1 MKDGIF
7 MRRKKKESEET
18 QVEKKSRLLS
28 KFESME
34 SNTQEYKASEN
45 NSSADTAGMFS
56 SETGRNY
63 LKQRMTEEIVLW
75 KKVYTSHV
83 TEERNF
89 SKYTQRLEAMFTQ
102 INPDASLNIE
112 FTNPQSIHSYE
123 EVEEKVLQAF
133 RGQLFSFLVAGAY
146 DTFLEVETTEKGTNV
161 YISRLV
167 EDDIIEGRDEL
178 IKTLKGVTGV
188 ARSSFDVFERF
199 TEAGQG
205 KDMVLIG
212 VVYRVE
218 EKAERK
224 KKPVTKIRSVRRDI
238 TV

>member
-1 MKDGIF
+1 MKNGIF

-34 SNTQEYKASEN
+34 NATQEAYKADSLSN
-45 NSSADTAGMFS
+45 DDTAGMLS
-56 SETGRNY
+56 SDTGRNY
-63 LKQRMTEEIVLW
+63 LKRRMTEEIVLW

-89 SKYTQRLEAMFTQ
+89 SKYTQRLEAMFSQ

-123 EVEEKVLQAF
+123 EVEAKVLDAF
-133 RGQLFSFLVAGAY
+133 RNELFSFLVAGSY
-146 DTFLEVETTEKGTNV
+146 DTYMEIETTEKGTNV
-161 YISRLV
+161 YLSRLV
-167 EDDIIEGRDEL
+167 EENILEGRDEL
-178 IKTLKGVTGV
+178 IRTLGPVTGS
-188 ARSSFDVFERF
+188 AKSSYEIFEKF
-199 TEAGQG
+199 TDSDQG

-212 VVYRVE
+212 VVYKVVE
-218 EKAERK
+218 NEKQTQKTVNR
-224 KKPVTKIRSVRRDI
+224 IRSVRRDI